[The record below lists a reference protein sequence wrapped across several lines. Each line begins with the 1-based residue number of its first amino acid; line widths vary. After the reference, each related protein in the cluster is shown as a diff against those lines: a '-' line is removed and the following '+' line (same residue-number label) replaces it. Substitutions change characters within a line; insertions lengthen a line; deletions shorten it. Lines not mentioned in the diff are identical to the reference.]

1 VIGTY
6 VYRVGLGQMKYSF
19 TAAVG
24 LFQSMIGFVLL
35 IIANSLTRRYRGT
48 GMF

>member
-1 VIGTY
+1 
-6 VYRVGLGQMKYSF
+6 MKYSF

-24 LFQSMIGFVLL
+24 LFQSFIGFFLL
-35 IIANSLTRRYRGT
+35 VIANYVTRRYRGV